1 MSMQTS
7 FSNAHGS
14 IAGDLARLVAAY
26 TVELDARREALLAD
40 RAGYV
45 SKLGDL
51 ASLDPLDFT
60 GLAHLY
66 REHLRQI
73 DALLEELAE
82 TAASAMA

>member
-1 MSMQTS
+1 MSMQPSPVNVHPT
-7 FSNAHGS
+7 AT
-14 IAGDLARLVAAY
+14 GDLARLVAAY
-26 TVELDARREALLAD
+26 AVELDARRENLLAD

-45 SKLGDL
+45 TKLADL

-73 DALLEELAE
+73 DALLEELATNAV
-82 TAASAMA
+82 TALA

>member
-1 MSMQTS
+1 MSMQPSPANVHPTAS
-7 FSNAHGS
+7 
-14 IAGDLARLVAAY
+14 GDLARLVAAY
-26 TVELDARREALLAD
+26 AVELDARRENLLAD

-45 SKLGDL
+45 TKLADL

-73 DALLEELAE
+73 DALLEELATNAV
-82 TAASAMA
+82 TALA